1 MRAFTLD
8 HAASTAHALQSM
20 GQGAT
25 AIAGGTNLVDLM
37 KLQVAAPERLVSIR
51 RAGLGE
57 IVTDGE
63 ALKIGALVTNADCA
77 ADMQVREKWPLLA
90 KAILAGASP
99 QLRNRATTGGNLCQ
113 RTRCGYFYDTTQ
125 ACNKREPGAGCAA
138 RDGFNRIHA
147 VLGTSDSCIATYP
160 GDMAVA
166 MLALD
171 AVVLT
176 EGSSGRREIP
186 IVQFHRMPG
195 DDPARDNVLETGELI
210 TAVRLP
216 APTGGVQL
224 YRKVRD
230 RSSYAFALVSV
241 AVDLTMEQGRIA
253 RCALAFGSLGTVPWR
268 DPGMEQV
275 LLGEKPGPA
284 LFAKAAEVLLKDAQG
299 FGENDFKIPLAQRAL
314 AAALNEATRTGRA

>member
-1 MRAFTLD
+1 MKPFTLD
-8 HAASTAHALQSM
+8 HAANAAAALSAM

-37 KLQVAAPERLVSIR
+37 KLQVATPERLVSIR
-51 RAGLGE
+51 RTGLDS
-57 IVTDGE
+57 IVPDGTG
-63 ALKIGALVTNADCA
+63 LRIGALVTNADCA
-77 ADMQVREKWPLLA
+77 ADMRVRQDWPMLA
-90 KAILAGASP
+90 QAILAGASP

-125 ACNKREPGAGCAA
+125 ACNKRAPGSGCAA

-147 VLGTSDSCIATYP
+147 VLGTSDACIATYP

-166 MLALD
+166 LLALD

-176 EGSSGRREIP
+176 EGPFGPRQIP
-186 IVQFHRMPG
+186 LAMFHREPG
-195 DDPARDNVLETGELI
+195 DDPTRDNVLQPGELI

-216 APTGGVQL
+216 APTGGTQV

-230 RSSYAFALVSV
+230 RASYAFALVSV
-241 AVDLTMEQGRIA
+241 AADVTMDEGRIA

-268 DPGMEQV
+268 DSAVEAA
-275 LLGEKPGPA
+275 LIGEKPSPA
-284 LFAKAAEVLLKDAQG
+284 LFDQAAEILLRQARG
-299 FGENDFKIPLAQRAL
+299 FGANDFKIPLAARAL
-314 AAALNEATRTGRA
+314 AATLAQATKG

>member
-8 HAASTAHALQSM
+8 HAISSEGALASLKR
-20 GQGAT
+20 GAT

-37 KLQVAAPERLVSIR
+37 KLQVAAPEKLVSIR
-51 RAGLGE
+51 KTGLDE
-57 IVTDGE
+57 IRTDGE
-63 ALKIGALVTNADCA
+63 GLSIGALVNNADCA
-77 ADMQVREKWPLLA
+77 ADARVRQEWPLLA

-125 ACNKREPGAGCAA
+125 ACNKREPGSGCAA
-138 RDGFNRIHA
+138 RQGFNRIHA
-147 VLGTSDSCIATYP
+147 VLGTSDACIATYP

-166 MLALD
+166 MLALN

-176 EGSSGRREIP
+176 QGASGPRQIP
-186 IVQFHRMPG
+186 LATFHRMPG
-195 DDPARDNVLETGELI
+195 DDPARDNVLEPGELI
-210 TAVRLP
+210 TAVWLP

-230 RSSYAFALVSV
+230 RASYAFALVSV

-253 RCALAFGSLGTVPWR
+253 RCALAFGSLATVPWR
-268 DPGMEQV
+268 DPAVEVV
-275 LLGEKPGPA
+275 LTGEKPTPA
-284 LFAKAAEVLLKDAQG
+284 LFAKAADILLKDAHG
-299 FGENDFKIPLAQRAL
+299 FGANDFKIPLAARAL
-314 AAALNEATRTGRA
+314 AATLAEATQTGRA

>member
-1 MRAFTLD
+1 MKPFTLD
-8 HAASTAHALQSM
+8 HAANAAAALSAM

-37 KLQVAAPERLVSIR
+37 KLQVATPERLVSIR
-51 RAGLGE
+51 RTGLDS
-57 IVTDGE
+57 IVPDGTG
-63 ALKIGALVTNADCA
+63 LRIGALVTNADCA
-77 ADMQVREKWPLLA
+77 ADMRVRQDWPLLA
-90 KAILAGASP
+90 QAILAGASP

-125 ACNKREPGAGCAA
+125 ACNKRAPGSGCAA

-147 VLGTSDSCIATYP
+147 VLGTSDACIATYP

-166 MLALD
+166 LLALD

-176 EGSSGRREIP
+176 EGPFGPRQIP
-186 IVQFHRMPG
+186 LAMFHREPG
-195 DDPARDNVLETGELI
+195 DDPTRDNVLQPGELI

-216 APTGGVQL
+216 APTGGIQV

-230 RSSYAFALVSV
+230 RASYAFALLSV
-241 AVDLTMEQGRIA
+241 AADVTMDEGRIA

-268 DPGMEQV
+268 DSAVEAA
-275 LLGEKPGPA
+275 LIGEKPSPA
-284 LFAKAAEVLLKDAQG
+284 LFDQAAEILLRQARG
-299 FGENDFKIPLAQRAL
+299 FGANDFKIPLAARAL
-314 AAALNEATRTGRA
+314 AATLAQATKG